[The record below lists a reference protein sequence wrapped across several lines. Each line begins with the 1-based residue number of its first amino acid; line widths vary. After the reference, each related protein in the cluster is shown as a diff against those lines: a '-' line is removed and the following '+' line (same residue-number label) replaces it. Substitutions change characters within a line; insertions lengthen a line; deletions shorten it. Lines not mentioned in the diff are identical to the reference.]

1 MADSWIST
9 FLLVGPIRSNN
20 YGSNLPHGVILS
32 NESHERKAI
41 ANLSYI
47 FFRKKGHLSII
58 NDQVSLRNAQVPL
71 IGLQFTI
78 SQVLEPS
85 YSTIT
90 IVGLEGICL
99 H

>member
-1 MADSWIST
+1 MMADSWIST
-9 FLLVGPIRSNN
+9 FLLVRPIGSNN

-32 NESHERKAI
+32 KESHERKAI
-41 ANLSYI
+41 ANLS
-47 FFRKKGHLSII
+47 FFFQEERPLSII